1 MKAYKKSELKV
12 VDGYLMT
19 EDMQVVQVDPIVV
32 RNMNALE
39 TFLQKASYV
48 SDQPKAQ
55 AAPSLDGFERRT
67 TARKYEVKVE
77 TPLTDKAV
85 EEGVALMR
93 ELSQA
98 SDVRKVNEIL
108 EGFRA
113 ALDFLDSDIVVEQ
126 SMAGG
131 GVRFDT
137 PLIDEAFGDVLEAS
151 ADDIVEAVARY
162 CEVADVIA

>member
-1 MKAYKKSELKV
+1 MKAYKKSELNV

-19 EDMQVVQVDPIVV
+19 EDMQVVQVDSIVV
-32 RNMNALE
+32 NNMNALA

-55 AAPSLDGFERRT
+55 AAPSLDGFKRRT

-85 EEGVALMR
+85 EEGVALMS

-98 SDVRKVNEIL
+98 SDARKVNSIL

-126 SMAGG
+126 GVVGG

-137 PLIDEAFGDVLEAS
+137 PLIDEAFGGVLKAY

-162 CEVADVIA
+162 CEVADAII

>member
-108 EGFRA
+108 KNFRV
-113 ALDFLDSDIVVEQ
+113 ALDFFDGEYVVE
-126 SMAGG
+126 AAPTN
-131 GVRFDT
+131 VTAFDT
-137 PLIDEAFGDVLEAS
+137 PLINDAFGGVLEAS